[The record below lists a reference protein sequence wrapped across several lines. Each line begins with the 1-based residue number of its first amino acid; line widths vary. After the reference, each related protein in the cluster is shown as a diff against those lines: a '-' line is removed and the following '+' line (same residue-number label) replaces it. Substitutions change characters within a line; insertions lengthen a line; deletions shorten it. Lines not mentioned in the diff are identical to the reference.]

1 MIKYN
6 STIQWLYNQIPPY
19 QFKGG
24 DSYKPGLSRIKNF
37 LNFIGNPESN
47 LKFIHVGG
55 TNGKGSTSHMI
66 SSVLQESKKKVGL
79 FTSPHMFDFRERIK
93 VNSSKIEKQF
103 VIDFV
108 EKNKE
113 YFLMK
118 RNSFFEISF
127 AMAILYFKVK
137 KIDIAVIEVGLG
149 GRLDAT
155 NVIHP
160 LLSVITNIGYDH
172 TKFLGNKITSI
183 ANEKAGIIK
192 KNVPVLIGEKNL
204 KTDKVFIE
212 KAKRESSKIFFAED
226 FLSNDAELG
235 LETNYQKKNKRTVY
249 AAMQILFE
257 NNMISEIFRK
267 GILNVRKN
275 TLLRGRWE
283 KVSSKPLII
292 ADVAHNEEAFKE
304 VICEVQKIKSQ
315 KKVFV
320 LGFVKDKPIN
330 KIIKLLPKEGIYF
343 FSSPKISRA
352 YGLEHLNSILKKTDI
367 NYEIFVT
374 IEEAFN
380 KALNIASKE
389 DFIFVGGSNFTVAE
403 VLTSN

>member
-1 MIKYN
+1 
-6 STIQWLYNQIPPY
+6 
-19 QFKGG
+19 
-24 DSYKPGLSRIKNF
+24 
-37 LNFIGNPESN
+37 
-47 LKFIHVGG
+47 
-55 TNGKGSTSHMI
+55 
-66 SSVLQESKKKVGL
+66 
-79 FTSPHMFDFRERIK
+79 MFDFRERIK

-204 KTDKVFIE
+204 ETDKVFIE

-226 FLSNDAELG
+226 FLYNDVDLG
-235 LETNYQKKNKRTVY
+235 HETNYQKKNKRTVY

-257 NNMISEIFRK
+257 NKMISQMFRK
-267 GILNVRKN
+267 GVLNVRKN
-275 TLLRGRWE
+275 TSLRGRWE

-315 KKVFV
+315 KKMFV

-352 YGLEHLNSILKKTDI
+352 YGLEHLNSILENTEI
-367 NYEIFVT
+367 NYRIFESV
-374 IEEAFN
+374 EEAY
-380 KALNIASKE
+380 NIALSNATKE
-389 DFIFVGGSNFTVAE
+389 DFIFVGGSNFTVSE
-403 VLTSN
+403 ILDH

>member
-37 LNFIGNPESN
+37 LSFIGNPESN

-113 YFLMK
+113 YFLKK

-160 LLSVITNIGYDH
+160 LLSIITNIGFDH

-204 KTDKVFIE
+204 ETDKVFIE

-226 FLSNDAELG
+226 FLSNDADLG

-257 NNMISEIFRK
+257 NKMISEMFRK
-267 GILNVRKN
+267 GVLNVRKN
-275 TLLRGRWE
+275 TSLRGRWE

-315 KKVFV
+315 KKMFV

-352 YGLEHLNSILKKTDI
+352 YGLKHLNSILENTEI
-367 NYEIFVT
+367 NYRIFESV
-374 IEEAFN
+374 EEAY
-380 KALNIASKE
+380 NIALSNATKE
-389 DFIFVGGSNFTVAE
+389 DFIFVGGSNFTVSE
-403 VLTSN
+403 ILDH

>member
-1 MIKYN
+1 MSQYN
-6 STIQWLYNQIPPY
+6 ATIQWLYDRIPPY
-19 QFKGG
+19 QYKGG

-37 LNFIGNPESN
+37 LKFLGNPESN

-66 SSVLQESKKKVGL
+66 SSVIQEFNKKVGL

-93 VNSSKIEKQF
+93 INSNEIDKQF

-108 EKNKE
+108 EKNKD
-113 YFLMK
+113 YFLSN

-127 AMAILYFKVK
+127 AMAIFYFKLQKV
-137 KIDIAVIEVGLG
+137 DYAVIEVGLG

-183 ANEKAGIIK
+183 ADEKAGIIK
-192 KNVPVLIGEKNL
+192 KNTPVLIGEKNK

-212 KAKRESSKIFFAED
+212 KAKRESSKIFFSED
-226 FLSNDAELG
+226 FLYSDFQSG
-235 LETNYQKKNKRTVY
+235 LNTNYQKKNKKTAH
-249 AAMQILFE
+249 AAIQILFE
-257 NNMISEIFRK
+257 KKISLEVFKK

-275 TLLRGRWE
+275 TSLRGRWE
-283 KVSSKPLII
+283 KVSDKPLII
-292 ADVAHNEEAFKE
+292 ADVFHNEEAFKE
-304 VICEVQKIKSQ
+304 VIFEIKKIKSQ
-315 KKVFV
+315 RKIFV
-320 LGFVKDKPIN
+320 LGFVKDKPIE
-330 KIIKLLPKEGIYF
+330 KIIKLLPKDGIYF

-352 YGLEHLNSILKKTDI
+352 LSLEYLDLILKKTDI
-367 NYEIFVT
+367 NYQIFES

-380 KALNIASKE
+380 RAIICASKE
-389 DFIFVGGSNFTVAE
+389 DFIFVGGSNFTVSE
-403 VLTSN
+403 ILNP